1 MTAGAR
7 DARLG
12 ALAHGT
18 PSSRVTPAA
27 RKLASWLGRGSADSS
42 GRRNTGSCAAGRTAG
57 WAGRQRRR
65 GLQQPGAGGGVLRA
79 FDATAAAQLGVRSD
93 EQCVDDLVGDITP
106 YDERQRRRQAPAV
119 TGGRRG
125 PSTTGAAAGRAVA
138 RGGVPFWRAT
148 EDSPARS
155 AALEGASGAAHPSG
169 DRDTGTH
176 GAQRQDSLL
185 CLSLHF
191 LTG

>member
-138 RGGVPFWRAT
+138 RGGVLASDRGQ
-148 EDSPARS
+148 SSSVGR
-155 AALEGASGAAHPSG
+155 LEGASGAAHPSG